1 MLKRKIPDLLTLAN
15 LVSGCLAL
23 RFIVEEELGYA
34 ALLILL
40 SVVFDFL
47 DGFAARKL
55 GVNNKHGKDLDSL
68 ADVVSFGVLPGFLAM
83 ELIRMQNDTLLD
95 SMWIW
100 GFEQAESL
108 NSLSYIAFLMPA
120 LSAYRLAK
128 FNHDTRQ
135 TYSFIGLATPAN
147 ALFWCGLVVGIEN
160 GSLYLVA
167 NPIIV
172 VFLSVIFSLLLLSP
186 LPMFSFKMK
195 HPNWSGNE
203 VRYIFL
209 ALCTGIL
216 MYMGIAGLPTC
227 VVLYV
232 MVSLALLVIGSKHND
247 ANTETGMHQMKN
259 TESLH

>member
-1 MLKRKIPDLLTLAN
+1 MLRRKIPDLFTLAN
-15 LVSGCLAL
+15 LVSGCIAL
-23 RFIVEEELGYA
+23 RFVFEEELSYA
-34 ALLILL
+34 ALFILL
-40 SVVFDFL
+40 SAVFDFL
-47 DGFAARKL
+47 DGLAARTL
-55 GVNNKHGKDLDSL
+55 GVNNAHGKDLDSL

-100 GFEQAESL
+100 GFEQTEAL

-135 TYSFIGLATPAN
+135 TDSFIGLATPAN

-160 GSLYLVA
+160 GSLNLLA

-172 VFLSVIFSLLLLSP
+172 VFLTVIFSLLLLSP

-195 HPNWSGNE
+195 HPNWIGNE
-203 VRYIFL
+203 MRYIFL
-209 ALCTGIL
+209 ALCTGI
-216 MYMGIAGLPTC
+216 MVYMGIAGLTAC
-227 VVLYV
+227 IVLYV
-232 MVSLALLVIGSKHND
+232 MLSLANSIRGNKDNA
-247 ANTETGMHQMKN
+247 ANTETAI
-259 TESLH
+259 